1 MNRESFGASVEA
13 GQRNFANRECRG
25 LARDAKWRRFL
36 GGGLAILLFFGL
48 GIGPGLLAQPA
59 AAPADLVSGTNAAT
73 SPEAQ
78 LAALL
83 LERTNAW
90 QRVLQIVNRPVTA
103 YVEAPELEATVY
115 SPGWFH
121 PGAIKPNFNTVD
133 VRQSQDLA
141 YAKSQYVTSDLN
153 PGVVFRGQDLE
164 FNAMT
169 KYFYLNRSLPKRR
182 LTEAEMVAI
191 NQLYRI
197 IGRCERE
204 ISRLQAPPD
213 TVNDQA
219 TTEAIDTAPA
229 EAGLLARI
237 QHIPQSTRL
246 LYGGIAIGGLLVIM
260 VVARCFKS
268 QAE

>member
-1 MNRESFGASVEA
+1 MNLESFGARVKT
-13 GQRNFANRECRG
+13 GQWNFANQESPG
-25 LARDAKWRRFL
+25 PARAARRRRAL
-36 GGGLAILLFFGL
+36 GGRLAILLFIGVE
-48 GIGPGLLAQPA
+48 IGPGLLAQPA
-59 AAPADLVSGTNAAT
+59 AAPADVVSGTNAAT

-103 YVEAPELEATVY
+103 YVETPELEASVY

-133 VRQSQDLA
+133 VRQSQELA

-164 FNAMT
+164 FNSMT

-182 LTEAEMVAI
+182 LTEAEMVGI

-197 IGRCERE
+197 IGHCEHE
-204 ISRLQAPPD
+204 ISQLQAPPD
-213 TVNDQA
+213 AANDQVA
-219 TTEAIDTAPA
+219 TEATDTTPA
-229 EAGLLARI
+229 EAGFLARI
-237 QHIPQSTRL
+237 QRIPQSTRL
-246 LYGGIAIGGLLVIM
+246 LYGGIAIGGLLLIM
-260 VVARCFKS
+260 GVARLLKN